1 MRAAHCALLAM
12 SMPVH
17 AHNDSDNNDVGAI
30 IAVCIVIVVVFAG
43 IYFCMYY
50 DDRERYNVKQYYQRT
65 QDIRNLLRAHL
76 AKQER
81 KKVEE
86 ERRKVEEERRKLE
99 QEAAEIAA
107 LELKV

>member
-17 AHNDSDNNDVGAI
+17 AHTDSDNNDVGAI

-50 DDRERYNVKQYYQRT
+50 DDRERYNIKKYYQRT
-65 QDIRNLLRAHL
+65 QDIRQLLKAQME
-76 AKQER
+76 AKQDRREL
-81 KKVEE
+81 EE
-86 ERRKVEEERRKLE
+86 ERRKFEQKR
-99 QEAAEIAA
+99 QEATKSAA
-107 LELKV
+107 FELKV

>member
-17 AHNDSDNNDVGAI
+17 AHTDSDNNDVGAI

-50 DDRERYNVKQYYQRT
+50 DDRERYNIKKYYQRT
-65 QDIRNLLRAHL
+65 QDIRNLLTARL
-76 AKQER
+76 EEKQER
-81 KKVEE
+81 KKLDIENQE
-86 ERRKVEEERRKLE
+86 MRRESAR
-99 QEAAEIAA
+99 
-107 LELKV
+107 